1 MTESSKTFGPVLQ
14 GAPADDFLKPKRTRW
29 EEFWKSFRK
38 NRLAIMGL
46 VIFVIFFFV
55 ALAGLFLTSGQEP
68 VFDPAQVRLQEKLRP
83 PLSRPNL
90 ETLLPNEVPSLGVYF
105 MGTDD
110 LGRDVFARMLQGAW
124 VSLTVGFVAVG
135 ISVLVGIFMGGL
147 AGYFGQNHFR
157 LDHILIACLLVVAG
171 IFFATGA
178 VFPGTAFLI
187 TAAAFVFLIG
197 RSHTKSEKKAPS
209 GWSKILRIDTVSID
223 TFIMRLVD
231 IMLCFPS
238 FFLILTV
245 VALLPASIYNI
256 MIVIGLTSWMGTTR
270 FVRAEFLSLR
280 EQDFVTAARALG
292 VSNFRII
299 FRHMMPN
306 AIAPVLVSAT
316 IGIATA
322 ILTEA
327 GLSFLGF
334 GVPPPHATWGNI
346 LSDGK
351 RFIFDAPW
359 LTFIPGIAILI
370 VVLCFNLFGEGLR
383 DTLNPKLKERQ

>member
-1 MTESSKTFGPVLQ
+1 VQNSASEHTFLTDSFELPPQ
-14 GAPADDFLKPKRTRW
+14 QTRL
-29 EEFWKSFRK
+29 EEFWAQLRK
-38 NRLAIMGL
+38 NRLALAGM
-46 VIFVIFFFV
+46 VIFGFFLVV
-55 ALAGLFLTSGQEP
+55 AVVGMLLTSGTSP
-68 VFDPAQVRLQEKLRP
+68 LLDPSLVRLQEKLRP
-83 PLSRPNL
+83 PLSGPNL
-90 ETLLPNEVPSLGVYF
+90 ESLLPEEVPPLGVYLL
-105 MGTDD
+105 GTDE

-135 ISVLVGIFMGGL
+135 IAVVIGVFLGGL
-147 AGYFGQNHFR
+147 SGYYGQNPIR
-157 LDHILIACLLVVAG
+157 LGQVLLVFLAIWMVLGWSRLSSLYLVILGVVVMIVLMAMLLQG
-171 IFFATGA
+171 RERSRGLLSLLNAQLLSVDA
-178 VFPGTAFLI
+178 LI
-187 TAAAFVFLIG
+187 TGLI
-197 RSHTKSEKKAPS
+197 
-209 GWSKILRIDTVSID
+209 
-223 TFIMRLVD
+223 D

-256 MIVIGLTSWMGTTR
+256 MIIIGLTSWMGAAR

-292 VSNFRII
+292 VSDWRVI
-299 FRHMMPN
+299 FRHMVPN

-316 IGIATA
+316 IGIAGA

-351 RFIFDAPW
+351 NYLFDAPW
-359 LTFIPGIAILI
+359 LTVIPGLAILV
-370 VVLCFNLFGEGLR
+370 VVLSFNLFGEGLR
-383 DTLNPKLKERQ
+383 DILNPKLRERH